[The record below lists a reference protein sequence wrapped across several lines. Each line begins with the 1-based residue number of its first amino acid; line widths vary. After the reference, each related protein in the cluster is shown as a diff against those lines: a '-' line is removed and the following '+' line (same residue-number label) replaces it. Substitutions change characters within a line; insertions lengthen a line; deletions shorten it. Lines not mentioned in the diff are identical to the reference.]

1 MNCNDKIYYMKIPSI
16 FLLLCSCLLCCFS
29 FAQSVDEKAVAERVE
44 SLRKAM
50 ISPDRQILQELTADQ
65 LSFGHSTGLVED
77 KSLFV
82 DDLVKGK
89 FVFKTIN
96 ISDQTISIS
105 GNAAIVRNHFTAET
119 FNNNSPAKVDIITLM
134 IWQKQNGIWKLLAR
148 QGVRIPKPD

>member
-1 MNCNDKIYYMKIPSI
+1 MKMPSI
-16 FLLLCSCLLCCFS
+16 FLLLSSCLLSCFS
-29 FAQSVDEKAVAERVE
+29 FAQSADEKAVAERVE

-50 ISPDRQILQELTADQ
+50 ISPDRQALQGLTADQ

-82 DDLVKGK
+82 DDLIKGK

-105 GNAAIVRNHFTAET
+105 GNAAIVRNRFTAET
-119 FNNNSPAKVDIITLM
+119 FNNNTPAKVDIITLM

-148 QGVRIPKPD
+148 QGVRISKPD